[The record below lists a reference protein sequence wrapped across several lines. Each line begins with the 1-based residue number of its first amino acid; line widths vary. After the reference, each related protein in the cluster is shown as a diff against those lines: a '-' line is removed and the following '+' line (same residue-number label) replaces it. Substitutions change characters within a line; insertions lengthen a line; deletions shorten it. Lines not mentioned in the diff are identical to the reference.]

1 MPIQLTE
8 ITTKE
13 LKKIAIVGTHLH
25 KWQGKGVED
34 IERVFNEQ
42 AKVQLDPLNPAGR
55 NHDLFFASRI
65 ENYEI

>member
-8 ITTKE
+8 ITIDE
-13 LKKIAIVGTHLH
+13 LKTIAIVGPHLH

-42 AKVQLDPLNPAGR
+42 AKVQLDP
-55 NHDLFFASRI
+55 
-65 ENYEI
+65 